1 MGKKFKAKLDRSLRD
16 NAAELFPLLLKEI
29 MSYKDRVIAHPEE
42 EEVLHRMRIAGRPM
56 RYVMEAFAPAFG
68 KDYGKRLKELKKL
81 LERAG
86 DVHDCDVTIGMLRQ
100 DLDRV
105 RGESPGL
112 PAPGLPLRGLTALF
126 EAERARRNGMYMR
139 LRDTL
144 AGWDTREFSGSLTR
158 TLE

>member
-1 MGKKFKAKLDRSLRD
+1 MGKKFRAKLDRSLRD
-16 NAAELFPLLLKEI
+16 NAAELFPLLLKE
-29 MSYKDRVIAHPEE
+29 MLSYKDRVMAHPEE

-86 DVHDCDVTIGMLRQ
+86 DVHDCDVMIGMLRR
-100 DLDRV
+100 DLDREQ
-105 RGESPGL
+105 GESPGL
-112 PAPGLPLRGLTALF
+112 PALL
-126 EAERARRNGMYMR
+126 EATRARRNGMYMR
-139 LRDTL
+139 LCDTL
-144 AGWDTREFSGSLTR
+144 SGWDARKFRDSLAR